1 MNAKFATKSLVVASF
16 AALFA
21 SASFADSLSN
31 DAPEF
36 HAPSTKSRAEVVQEL
51 QAARANGELRVTSE
65 GYGYVPK
72 ATAVSTTSRAD
83 VRADAVKSLR
93 GSALDNPLYIRG

>member
-1 MNAKFATKSLVVASF
+1 MNAKLATKSLVVASF

-31 DAPEF
+31 EAPEF

-72 ATAVSTTSRAD
+72 ATAVSTKSRAE
-83 VRADAVKSLR
+83 VRAEVVKALQAGERFSQGDR
-93 GSALDNPLYIRG
+93 G